1 LELIKGINSKA
12 LRPQKKEKR
21 KLGGFDSSIKDFVKA
36 GGLDCRRSN
45 RCHRHRPDDHLGALP
60 IDFGGNAPASFAARP
75 GSDVGESNHYLMKPW
90 RRDFIT
96 QRRKLGVHSHPVR
109 RLFFPFHC
117 VTTAFQHSL
126 SALIGLYFVEITLR
140 GTTRNQLQ
148 NNYRGPE

>member
-1 LELIKGINSKA
+1 VGWTAVVQI
-12 LRPQKKEKR
+12 
-21 KLGGFDSSIKDFVKA
+21 
-36 GGLDCRRSN
+36 
-45 RCHRHRPDDHLGALP
+45 GATDTAQTTISVPFQLTLVETRQQ
-60 IDFGGNAPASFAARP
+60 AARP
-75 GSDVGESNHYLMKPW
+75 ESDVGESNHYLMKPW

-126 SALIGLYFVEITLR
+126 PALIGLYFVEITLR